1 MKSFKHTSS
10 SQQRREQTIIQI
22 TDNSTRRKNSNNNQ
36 SMTLELSNSSRIR
49 IHERESCVESKRAM
63 MNRAYLYAT
72 TKQSDKES
80 YNS

>member
-49 IHERESCVESKRAM
+49 IHERESCRIETGNDESRI
-63 MNRAYLYAT
+63 LVCDDET
-72 TKQSDKES
+72 I
-80 YNS
+80 